1 MKKPKNRK
9 LSIVSLILT
18 LMLIL
23 PLGLSVPSV
32 HAEGLAAW
40 DAASYQDLPD
50 ADADLVNKYLSS
62 TVEQGVAMDANFNID
77 VKIEMGDAE
86 QRMEMPV
93 VMNGGMQLALN
104 QNNNATVKM
113 NMVMNMMGEANE
125 MISDIY
131 IVDDPADPTKLAI
144 YTSVSDGTVGEDGQP
159 VINFSAETIDR
170 AQVEEFATA
179 GFSVEDFNQ
188 VATLKIREDKG
199 DTVDAVMLVSFT
211 KLSELAN
218 QSMEGQDIDLPTG
231 EVDETLAQFEQF
243 QAELGITEFVMPIN
257 VTLVKETG
265 QIQSLSIDGSPLQEI
280 LTKVFDQM
288 MSSDP
293 EMPSMNIT
301 LNAFSVNVDNIRYG
315 VTDEITV
322 PQEILTAVAA
332 LQQGT
337 DTGVTEP
344 VGVGGESEATDTTE
358 TTVAGETTVASETTA
373 AGEPFAF
380 TAPLIYDNS
389 SWELVDPDA
398 AKALFADLAPTFT
411 FAEIDP
417 EDEAPSILVTFTNT
431 TPYPIESYNA
441 SGKATSS
448 NEGLSY
454 YFANYVIMPGESA
467 TFDVYRGY
475 SEYQRLESPEDF
487 ELAELSINFIDA
499 PNHTTYITY
508 DAKLDQITNSFDS
521 DYDEYVTE
529 SIVDPEAFTLELGL
543 NDYGYVDYVIHNNS
557 ELAITGFRMIY
568 KTHDGYALIISN
580 YDTLLPGDSSATSST
595 SSDSPELDLT
605 QLEPQA
611 LEVNV
616 NVEGEETTITYEYGL
631 DMFLIN

>member
-179 GFSVEDFNQ
+179 GVSVEDFNQ
-188 VATLKIREDKG
+188 VATLKILEDKG

-431 TPYPIESYNA
+431 TPYPIESYIA

-448 NEGLSY
+448 NEGLNY
-454 YFANYVIMPGESA
+454 YLANYVIMPGESA
-467 TFDVYRGY
+467 TFDVSRGY
-475 SEYQRLESPEDF
+475 SEYQRVESPEDF

-508 DAKLDQITNSFDS
+508 DAKLDQITYSSGS

-605 QLEPQA
+605 QLEPLA

>member
-1 MKKPKNRK
+1 MKKEKNRK

-40 DAASYQDLPD
+40 DAVSYQDLPD

-86 QRMEMPV
+86 QRKEEPV

-159 VINFSAETIDR
+159 VIDFSAETIDR

-179 GFSVEDFNQ
+179 GVSVEDFNQ

-218 QSMEGQDIDLPTG
+218 QSMEGQDIDLPIG

-280 LTKVFDQM
+280 LTKIFDQM

-322 PQEILTAVAA
+322 PQEILTAIAA

-380 TAPLIYDNS
+380 TAPLIYDDS

-417 EDEAPSILVTFTNT
+417 EDGAPSILVTFTNT
-431 TPYPIESYNA
+431 TPYPIESYIA

-454 YFANYVIMPGESA
+454 YFANSVIMPGESA
-467 TFDVYRGY
+467 PFDVSRGY

-508 DAKLDQITNSFDS
+508 DAKLDQITYSSGS

-543 NDYGYVDYVIHNNS
+543 NDYGSVDYVIYNNS
-557 ELAITGFRMIY
+557 ELAITSFHMIY

-595 SSDSPELDLT
+595 YSDSPELDLT

>member
-431 TPYPIESYNA
+431 TPYPIESYIA

-467 TFDVYRGY
+467 TFDVSRGY

-508 DAKLDQITNSFDS
+508 DAKLDQITDSFGS

>member
-431 TPYPIESYNA
+431 TPYPIESYIA

>member
-179 GFSVEDFNQ
+179 GVSVEDFNQ
-188 VATLKIREDKG
+188 VATLKILEDKG

-431 TPYPIESYNA
+431 TPYPIESYSA

-467 TFDVYRGY
+467 TFDVTRGY

-499 PNHTTYITY
+499 PNNTTYITY
-508 DAKLDQITNSFDS
+508 DAKLDQITHSFGS